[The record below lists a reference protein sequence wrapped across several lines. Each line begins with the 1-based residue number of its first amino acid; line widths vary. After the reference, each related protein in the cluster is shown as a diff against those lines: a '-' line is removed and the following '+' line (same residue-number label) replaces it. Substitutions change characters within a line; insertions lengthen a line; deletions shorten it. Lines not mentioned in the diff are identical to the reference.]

1 MIGKKI
7 GALFLILL
15 AAWALWAA
23 FPTRKRQ
30 VLRTLK
36 ALSRAVEKEGREGD
50 LAAAAA
56 ARKVSA
62 FFAPRCQI
70 EAEGYDFRAEVEREE
85 IARYAFAA
93 RGRASRVSLRVY
105 DPVVDFGPEGEA
117 KVRATVRLEGEGE
130 GDGGE
135 SFREVHEVKCIL
147 RKGEEGWKIEEVSL
161 VEVLRR

>member
-1 MIGKKI
+1 VVNLRKI
-7 GALFLILL
+7 GALFLIVLS
-15 AAWALWAA
+15 AWALWAA

-36 ALSRAVEKEGREGD
+36 ALSRAVEKEGWEGD
-50 LAAAAA
+50 LAAAAV

-62 FFAPRCQI
+62 FFAPRCRI

-85 IARYAFAA
+85 IARYAFAT
-93 RGRASRVSLRVY
+93 RERASRVSLRFY

-117 KVRATVRLEGEGE
+117 KVRATVRLEGV

-135 SFREVHEVKCIL
+135 SFREVHEVRCVL

>member
-1 MIGKKI
+1 MVNGKKI

-62 FFAPRCQI
+62 FFALRCRI
-70 EAEGYDFRAEVEREE
+70 EAEGYDFRAEVERKE

-93 RGRASRVSLRVY
+93 RGRASRVSLRFY

-117 KVRATVRLEGEGE
+117 KVRATVRLEGEG
-130 GDGGE
+130 DGGE
-135 SFREVHEVKCIL
+135 SFREVHEVKCTL